1 MHSSNTKQRLYVTD
15 NTTCCTYLID
25 SGATVSCLP
34 ATNRDKLNAQTTSL
48 SAINTS
54 GIRTWGTRTVGL
66 TFNNRRFQQEFQICE
81 VSEPLLGADFLAHHE
96 MAIDFKTKRLLSFDG
111 HAISCHASS
120 KGNHNTVMGMHKNN
134 PFDNLLA
141 EFPELLVQKFTSS
154 QKHGVEHYI
163 LTEGPPVYSKARRME
178 PDKLAAAEEE
188 FRKMEN
194 AGIIRRSNSPW
205 SSPLHMVKKSDGS
218 WRPCGDFRRLN
229 KVTTDD
235 RYPLPHIQT
244 FGDKLNG
251 AKFFSKVDL
260 YRGYHNVPMERS
272 SIPKTAIIT
281 PFGLFEFIRMPFGLK
296 NAAQAFQRLMDS
308 ILRDLTCVFVYL
320 DDILIASNNKKQH
333 LKDLKELFTLLSING
348 LIINITKCRLGVEE
362 FSSWDTE
369 SILKV
374 TDLCLTA

>member
-120 KGNHNTVMGMHKNN
+120 KGNHNTVMGMHKDN

-205 SSPLHMVKKSDGS
+205 SSPLHMVKKVMDLGVHAAISDVS
-218 WRPCGDFRRLN
+218 TRSLRTIAIRYHTFKHLATNSTVQNFFQRSTFT
-229 KVTTDD
+229 VATTMSQWKG
-235 RYPLPHIQT
+235 P
-244 FGDKLNG
+244 
-251 AKFFSKVDL
+251 
-260 YRGYHNVPMERS
+260 
-272 SIPKTAIIT
+272 
-281 PFGLFEFIRMPFGLK
+281 
-296 NAAQAFQRLMDS
+296 AFQRQQL
-308 ILRDLTCVFVYL
+308 LH
-320 DDILIASNNKKQH
+320 H
-333 LKDLKELFTLLSING
+333 L
-348 LIINITKCRLGVEE
+348 V
-362 FSSWDTE
+362 
-369 SILKV
+369 
-374 TDLCLTA
+374 CLNL